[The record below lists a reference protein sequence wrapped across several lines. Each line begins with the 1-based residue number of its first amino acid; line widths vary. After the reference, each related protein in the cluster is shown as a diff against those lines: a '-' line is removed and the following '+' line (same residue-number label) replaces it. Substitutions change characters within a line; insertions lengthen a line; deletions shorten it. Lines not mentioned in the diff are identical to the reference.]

1 MSREQRGPNEKLG
14 TVLALAGISNAGL
27 ARRVNDLG
35 AQRGLTLRY
44 DKTSVARWVS
54 KGMVPQ
60 GAAPH
65 LIAAAIGAKLGRP
78 VPLHEIG
85 LADADPAPEVG
96 LAFPRDVAEAVRSAT
111 ELYRLDLAGRRAGS
125 GGIWQSLAGSFSVS
139 AYATPASRWLISPA
153 DPSVER
159 DANAARTA
167 VLGPQGTTEGAR
179 TGAGA
184 HGAPGRAAGS
194 SDVETTTESSTTAPA
209 ASSTEPS
216 PTPDTADGAAHGT
229 PDAGGYSRVPA
240 GPAETPGSRR
250 QSGPPA
256 AAGAR
261 PAAGAQAADPPG
273 PGTPA
278 PGSPRT
284 ASIPTQP
291 GPQNTSASG
300 TAASASARAVRSDRA
315 AKAAPAPSAPPRR
328 GGGGASTGTGT
339 GTLAPPVTSDISPLR
354 VGHSDV
360 AKLREAAQDARRW
373 DSKYGGGDW
382 RSSMVPECLRVDA
395 APLLLG
401 SYSDEVGRALFG
413 AAAELTRL
421 AGWMAFD
428 TGQQE
433 AAQRYYIQALRLAR
447 AAADVPLGGYVL
459 ASMSLQAT
467 YRGFADEGVD
477 LAQAA
482 VERNRGLATART
494 MSFFRLVEARAHAK
508 ANDAPAAGAALKAA
522 EGWLE
527 RSRDGDADPSWLGFY
542 SYDRF
547 AADAAE
553 CHLDLKAPRQVRRF
567 TEQALSRPT
576 EEFVRS
582 HGLRLVVSAVA
593 ELESGNLDAACA
605 AGTRA
610 VEVAGRISSARTTEY
625 VRDLLH
631 RLEPYGHEPRVAELR
646 ERARP
651 LLVAPA

>member
-14 TVLALAGISNAGL
+14 AVLALAGISNAGL

-65 LIAAAIGAKLGRP
+65 LIAAAIGQKLGRP

-96 LAFPRDVAEAVRSAT
+96 LAFPRDVGQAVRSAT
-111 ELYRLDLAGRRAGS
+111 ELYRLDLAGRRAGT
-125 GGIWQSLAGSFSVS
+125 GGIWQSLAGSFAVS
-139 AYATPASRWLISPA
+139 AYATPASRWLITPA
-153 DPSVER
+153 DSSV
-159 DANAARTA
+159 ARETNH
-167 VLGPQGTTEGAR
+167 TEGS
-179 TGAGA
+179 
-184 HGAPGRAAGS
+184 GAPL
-194 SDVETTTESSTTAPA
+194 
-209 ASSTEPS
+209 
-216 PTPDTADGAAHGT
+216 
-229 PDAGGYSRVPA
+229 
-240 GPAETPGSRR
+240 
-250 QSGPPA
+250 
-256 AAGAR
+256 
-261 PAAGAQAADPPG
+261 
-273 PGTPA
+273 
-278 PGSPRT
+278 
-284 ASIPTQP
+284 
-291 GPQNTSASG
+291 
-300 TAASASARAVRSDRA
+300 
-315 AKAAPAPSAPPRR
+315 K
-328 GGGGASTGTGT
+328 
-339 GTLAPPVTSDISPLR
+339 

-360 AKLREAAQDARRW
+360 QKLREAADDARRW

-382 RSSMVPECLRVDA
+382 RSSMVPECLRVEA

-413 AAAELTRL
+413 ASAELTRL

-467 YRGFADEGVD
+467 YRGFGDEGVD

-482 VERNRGLATART
+482 LERNRGLATART
-494 MSFFRLVEARAHAK
+494 MSFFRLVEARAHAR
-508 ANDAPAAGAALKAA
+508 AGDAAAAGAALKAA

-527 RSRDGDADPSWLGFY
+527 RSREGDNDPSWLGFY

-553 CHLDLKAPRQVRRF
+553 CYRDLKAPRQVRRF
-567 TEQALSRPT
+567 TEQALSKPT

-593 ELESGNLDAACA
+593 ELESGNLDAACEQ
-605 AGTRA
+605 GVRA

-625 VRDLLH
+625 VKDLLH
-631 RLEPYGHEPRVAELR
+631 RLEPYGDEPRVVELR

-651 LLVAPA
+651 LLMAPA

>member
-65 LIAAAIGAKLGRP
+65 LIAAAIGQKLGRP

-96 LAFPRDVAEAVRSAT
+96 LAFPRDVGQAVRSAT

-125 GGIWQSLAGSFSVS
+125 GGIWQSLAGSFAVS
-139 AYATPASRWLISPA
+139 AYATPASRWLITPA
-153 DPSVER
+153 DSSVARE
-159 DANAARTA
+159 ANSA
-167 VLGPQGTTEGAR
+167 EGS
-179 TGAGA
+179 
-184 HGAPGRAAGS
+184 GAPL
-194 SDVETTTESSTTAPA
+194 
-209 ASSTEPS
+209 
-216 PTPDTADGAAHGT
+216 
-229 PDAGGYSRVPA
+229 
-240 GPAETPGSRR
+240 
-250 QSGPPA
+250 
-256 AAGAR
+256 
-261 PAAGAQAADPPG
+261 
-273 PGTPA
+273 
-278 PGSPRT
+278 
-284 ASIPTQP
+284 
-291 GPQNTSASG
+291 
-300 TAASASARAVRSDRA
+300 
-315 AKAAPAPSAPPRR
+315 K
-328 GGGGASTGTGT
+328 
-339 GTLAPPVTSDISPLR
+339 

-360 AKLREAAQDARRW
+360 QKLREAAEDARRW

-382 RSSMVPECLRVDA
+382 RSSMVPECLRVEA

-401 SYSDEVGRALFG
+401 AYSDEVGRALFG
-413 AAAELTRL
+413 ASAELTRL

-467 YRGFADEGVD
+467 YRGFGDEGVD

-482 VERNRGLATART
+482 LERNRGLATART
-494 MSFFRLVEARAHAK
+494 MSFFRLVEARAHAR
-508 ANDAPAAGAALKAA
+508 AGDAQAAGAALRAA

-527 RSRDGDADPSWLGFY
+527 RARDGDNDPSWLGFY

-553 CHLDLKAPRQVRRF
+553 CYRDLKAPRQVRRF
-567 TEQALSRPT
+567 TEQALSKPT

-593 ELESGNLDAACA
+593 ELESGNLDAACEQ
-605 AGTRA
+605 GVRA

-625 VRDLLH
+625 VKDLLH
-631 RLEPYGHEPRVAELR
+631 RLEPYGDEPRVVELR

-651 LLVAPA
+651 LLMAPA

>member
-1 MSREQRGPNEKLG
+1 MSRELREPNEKLG
-14 TVLALAGISNAGL
+14 AVLALAGISNAGL

-96 LAFPRDVAEAVRSAT
+96 LAFPRDVGAAVRSAT
-111 ELYRLDLAGRRAGS
+111 DLYRLDLAGRRGG
-125 GGIWQSLAGSFSVS
+125 GGIWQSLAGSFAVS

-153 DPSVER
+153 DSSV
-159 DANAARTA
+159 AREPGGA
-167 VLGPQGTTEGAR
+167 PGESQPRELPTEG
-179 TGAGA
+179 
-184 HGAPGRAAGS
+184 GRAAGPGAAPDGPTAPPS
-194 SDVETTTESSTTAPA
+194 SAPPTPSTSSAGSGLSVASAPLPPSTSSAPSDV
-209 ASSTEPS
+209 
-216 PTPDTADGAAHGT
+216 
-229 PDAGGYSRVPA
+229 VPRI
-240 GPAETPGSRR
+240 PETPRVAS
-250 QSGPPA
+250 
-256 AAGAR
+256 
-261 PAAGAQAADPPG
+261 
-273 PGTPA
+273 T
-278 PGSPRT
+278 PRT
-284 ASIPTQP
+284 AH
-291 GPQNTSASG
+291 
-300 TAASASARAVRSDRA
+300 
-315 AKAAPAPSAPPRR
+315 APREP
-328 GGGGASTGTGT
+328 GGATKGAAALSE
-339 GTLAPPVTSDISPLR
+339 AVPQR

-360 AKLREAAQDARRW
+360 TKLREAAEDARRW

-401 SYSDEVGRALFG
+401 SYTDEVGRALFG
-413 AAAELTRL
+413 ATAELTRL

-467 YRGFADEGVD
+467 YRDFPDEGVD

-482 VERNRGLATART
+482 VERNRGLATSRT

-508 ANDAPAAGAALKAA
+508 AGDPVAAGAALRAS

-527 RSRDGDADPSWLGFY
+527 RAREGDADPTWLGFY

-553 CHLDLKAPRQVRRF
+553 CYRDLKLPRQVRRF

-576 EEFVRS
+576 EEYVRS

-610 VEVAGRISSARTTEY
+610 VEVAGRISSARTNEY

-631 RLEPYGHEPRVAELR
+631 RLEPYGDEPRVVELR

>member
-1 MSREQRGPNEKLG
+1 MSRELRGPNEKLG

-54 KGMVPQ
+54 KGMIPQ

-65 LIAAAIGAKLGRP
+65 LIAAAIGQKLGRP

-96 LAFPRDVAEAVRSAT
+96 LAFPRDVGEAVKSAT
-111 ELYRLDLAGRRAGS
+111 ELYRLDLAGRRAGG
-125 GGIWQSLAGSFSVS
+125 GGIWQSLAGSFAVS
-139 AYATPASRWLISPA
+139 AYATPASRWLITPA

-159 DANAARTA
+159 RVT
-167 VLGPQGTTEGAR
+167 
-179 TGAGA
+179 
-184 HGAPGRAAGS
+184 RA
-194 SDVETTTESSTTAPA
+194 E
-209 ASSTEPS
+209 
-216 PTPDTADGAAHGT
+216 TADGAA
-229 PDAGGYSRVPA
+229 
-240 GPAETPGSRR
+240 
-250 QSGPPA
+250 
-256 AAGAR
+256 
-261 PAAGAQAADPPG
+261 
-273 PGTPA
+273 
-278 PGSPRT
+278 
-284 ASIPTQP
+284 
-291 GPQNTSASG
+291 
-300 TAASASARAVRSDRA
+300 
-315 AKAAPAPSAPPRR
+315 
-328 GGGGASTGTGT
+328 TGTGT
-339 GTLAPPVTSDISPLR
+339 GPGQGPGPGGSGPGGAGADTGAGAAAVGKAAGGPPGAAANGAGAPAGSTAATTGAVVTTPVATVDEPPPEGHAR

-360 AKLREAAQDARRW
+360 AKLREAAEDARRW

-413 AAAELTRL
+413 ATAELTRL

-482 VERNRGLATART
+482 LERNRGLATART

-508 ANDAPAAGAALKAA
+508 AGDAAAAGAALKAA

-553 CHLDLKAPRQVRRF
+553 CYRDLKAPRQVRRF

-631 RLEPYGHEPRVAELR
+631 RLEPYGDEPRVAELR

-651 LLVAPA
+651 LLMAPA

>member
-65 LIAAAIGAKLGRP
+65 LIAAAIGQKLGRP

-96 LAFPRDVAEAVRSAT
+96 LAFPRDVGEAVRSAT
-111 ELYRLDLAGRRAGS
+111 ELYRLDLAGRRAGG
-125 GGIWQSLAGSFSVS
+125 GGIWQSLAGSFAVS
-139 AYATPASRWLISPA
+139 AYATPASRWLITPA
-153 DPSVER
+153 DASVER
-159 DANAARTA
+159 LLEPA
-167 VLGPQGTTEGAR
+167 EGAVPEGPE
-179 TGAGA
+179 TGPHA
-184 HGAPGRAAGS
+184 
-194 SDVETTTESSTTAPA
+194 
-209 ASSTEPS
+209 
-216 PTPDTADGAAHGT
+216 
-229 PDAGGYSRVPA
+229 
-240 GPAETPGSRR
+240 
-250 QSGPPA
+250 
-256 AAGAR
+256 
-261 PAAGAQAADPPG
+261 
-273 PGTPA
+273 
-278 PGSPRT
+278 
-284 ASIPTQP
+284 
-291 GPQNTSASG
+291 
-300 TAASASARAVRSDRA
+300 
-315 AKAAPAPSAPPRR
+315 
-328 GGGGASTGTGT
+328 
-339 GTLAPPVTSDISPLR
+339 R

-360 AKLREAAQDARRW
+360 AKLREAAEDARRW

-413 AAAELTRL
+413 ATAELTRL

-482 VERNRGLATART
+482 LERNRGLATART

-508 ANDAPAAGAALKAA
+508 ADDGPAAAAALKAA

-547 AADAAE
+547 CADAAE
-553 CHLDLKAPRQVRRF
+553 CYRDLKAPRQVRRF

-631 RLEPYGHEPRVAELR
+631 RLEPYGDEPRVIELR

-651 LLVAPA
+651 LLMAPA

>member
-14 TVLALAGISNAGL
+14 AVLALAGISNAGL

-65 LIAAAIGAKLGRP
+65 LIAAAIGQKLGRP

-96 LAFPRDVAEAVRSAT
+96 LAFPRDVGEAVRAAT
-111 ELYRLDLAGRRAGS
+111 DLYRLDLAGRRAG

-139 AYATPASRWLISPA
+139 AYATPTSRWLITPA

-159 DANAARTA
+159 
-167 VLGPQGTTEGAR
+167 E
-179 TGAGA
+179 AGR
-184 HGAPGRAAGS
+184 PGGR
-194 SDVETTTESSTTAPA
+194 
-209 ASSTEPS
+209 
-216 PTPDTADGAAHGT
+216 
-229 PDAGGYSRVPA
+229 
-240 GPAETPGSRR
+240 
-250 QSGPPA
+250 SGPVE
-256 AAGAR
+256 
-261 PAAGAQAADPPG
+261 PG
-273 PGTPA
+273 EHA
-278 PGSPRT
+278 
-284 ASIPTQP
+284 
-291 GPQNTSASG
+291 
-300 TAASASARAVRSDRA
+300 
-315 AKAAPAPSAPPRR
+315 
-328 GGGGASTGTGT
+328 
-339 GTLAPPVTSDISPLR
+339 R

-360 AKLREAAQDARRW
+360 AKLREAAEDARKW

-413 AAAELTRL
+413 ATAELTRL

-482 VERNRGLATART
+482 LERNRGLATART

-508 ANDAPAAGAALKAA
+508 AGDGPAAAGALKSA

-527 RSRDGDADPSWLGFY
+527 RSREGDADPTWLGFY

-547 AADAAE
+547 CADAAE
-553 CHLDLKAPRQVRRF
+553 CYRDLRMPGEVRRF

-582 HGLRLVVSAVA
+582 HGLRLIVSAVA

-631 RLEPYGHEPRVAELR
+631 RLEPYGHEPRVRELR

-651 LLVAPA
+651 LLVTPA

>member
-1 MSREQRGPNEKLG
+1 MSRELREPNEKLG
-14 TVLALAGISNAGL
+14 AVLALAGISNAGL

-96 LAFPRDVAEAVRSAT
+96 LAFPRDVGAAVRSAT
-111 ELYRLDLAGRRAGS
+111 DLYRLDLAGRRGG

-153 DPSVER
+153 DSSV
-159 DANAARTA
+159 AR
-167 VLGPQGTTEGAR
+167 E
-179 TGAGA
+179 
-184 HGAPGRAAGS
+184 
-194 SDVETTTESSTTAPA
+194 
-209 ASSTEPS
+209 
-216 PTPDTADGAAHGT
+216 
-229 PDAGGYSRVPA
+229 
-240 GPAETPGSRR
+240 
-250 QSGPPA
+250 PA
-256 AAGAR
+256 AAPVVPAAPVAREAVPGAAPPEGLPAPPGAR
-261 PAAGAQAADPPG
+261 VGGVPAQPPRET
-273 PGTPA
+273 PREAPPA
-278 PGSPRT
+278 PGPASP
-284 ASIPTQP
+284 AP
-291 GPQNTSASG
+291 
-300 TAASASARAVRSDRA
+300 
-315 AKAAPAPSAPPRR
+315 AAPAPAPADT
-328 GGGGASTGTGT
+328 GG
-339 GTLAPPVTSDISPLR
+339 PQR

-360 AKLREAAQDARRW
+360 TKLREAAEDARRW

-401 SYSDEVGRALFG
+401 SYTDEVGRALFG
-413 AAAELTRL
+413 ATAELTRL

-467 YRGFADEGVD
+467 YRDFPDEGVD

-508 ANDAPAAGAALKAA
+508 AGDSAAAGAALRAS

-527 RSRDGDADPSWLGFY
+527 RSRDGDADPTWLGFY

-553 CHLDLKAPRQVRRF
+553 CYRDLKLPRQVRRF

-576 EEFVRS
+576 EEYVRS

-631 RLEPYGHEPRVAELR
+631 RLEPYGDEPRVAELR

-651 LLVAPA
+651 LLVTPA

>member
-14 TVLALAGISNAGL
+14 AVLALAGISNAGL

-65 LIAAAIGAKLGRP
+65 LIAAAIGQKLGRP

-96 LAFPRDVAEAVRSAT
+96 LAFPRDVGQAVKSAT

-125 GGIWQSLAGSFSVS
+125 GGIWQSLAGSFAVS
-139 AYATPASRWLISPA
+139 AYATPASRWLITPADSSVAREASPA
-153 DPSVER
+153 EAS
-159 DANAARTA
+159 
-167 VLGPQGTTEGAR
+167 
-179 TGAGA
+179 
-184 HGAPGRAAGS
+184 GAP
-194 SDVETTTESSTTAPA
+194 
-209 ASSTEPS
+209 
-216 PTPDTADGAAHGT
+216 
-229 PDAGGYSRVPA
+229 
-240 GPAETPGSRR
+240 
-250 QSGPPA
+250 
-256 AAGAR
+256 
-261 PAAGAQAADPPG
+261 
-273 PGTPA
+273 
-278 PGSPRT
+278 
-284 ASIPTQP
+284 I
-291 GPQNTSASG
+291 
-300 TAASASARAVRSDRA
+300 
-315 AKAAPAPSAPPRR
+315 K
-328 GGGGASTGTGT
+328 
-339 GTLAPPVTSDISPLR
+339 

-360 AKLREAAQDARRW
+360 RKLREAAEDARRW

-382 RSSMVPECLRVDA
+382 RSSMVPECLRVEA
-395 APLLLG
+395 APLLLA

-413 AAAELTRL
+413 ASAELTRL

-467 YRGFADEGVD
+467 YRGFGDEGVD

-482 VERNRGLATART
+482 LERNRGLATART
-494 MSFFRLVEARAHAK
+494 MSFFRLVEARAHAR
-508 ANDAPAAGAALKAA
+508 AGDAQAAGAALKAA

-527 RSRDGDADPSWLGFY
+527 RSRDGDNDPSWLGFY
-542 SYDRF
+542 GYDRF

-553 CHLDLKAPRQVRRF
+553 CYRDLKAPRQVRRF
-567 TEQALSRPT
+567 TEQALSKPT

-593 ELESGNLDAACA
+593 ELESGNLDAACEQ
-605 AGTRA
+605 GVRA

-625 VRDLLH
+625 VKDLLH
-631 RLEPYGHEPRVAELR
+631 RLEPYRDEPRVVELR

-651 LLVAPA
+651 LLMTPA

>member
-14 TVLALAGISNAGL
+14 AVLALAGISNAGL

-65 LIAAAIGAKLGRP
+65 LIAAAIGQKLGRP

-96 LAFPRDVAEAVRSAT
+96 LAFPRDVAQAVRSAT

-125 GGIWQSLAGSFSVS
+125 GGIWQSLAGSFAVS
-139 AYATPASRWLISPA
+139 AYATPASRWLITPA
-153 DPSVER
+153 DSSV
-159 DANAARTA
+159 AREDGSA
-167 VLGPQGTTEGAR
+167 DGV
-179 TGAGA
+179 
-184 HGAPGRAAGS
+184 GAP
-194 SDVETTTESSTTAPA
+194 V
-209 ASSTEPS
+209 
-216 PTPDTADGAAHGT
+216 
-229 PDAGGYSRVPA
+229 
-240 GPAETPGSRR
+240 
-250 QSGPPA
+250 
-256 AAGAR
+256 
-261 PAAGAQAADPPG
+261 
-273 PGTPA
+273 
-278 PGSPRT
+278 
-284 ASIPTQP
+284 
-291 GPQNTSASG
+291 
-300 TAASASARAVRSDRA
+300 
-315 AKAAPAPSAPPRR
+315 
-328 GGGGASTGTGT
+328 
-339 GTLAPPVTSDISPLR
+339 R

-360 AKLREAAQDARRW
+360 RKLREAAEDARRW

-382 RSSMVPECLRVDA
+382 RSSMVPECLRVEA

-401 SYSDEVGRALFG
+401 GYSDEVGRALFG
-413 AAAELTRL
+413 ASAELTRL

-467 YRGFADEGVD
+467 YRGFGDEGVD

-482 VERNRGLATART
+482 LERNRGLATART
-494 MSFFRLVEARAHAK
+494 MSFFRLVEARAHAR
-508 ANDAPAAGAALKAA
+508 AGDAQAAGAALKAA
-522 EGWLE
+522 ESWLE
-527 RSRDGDADPSWLGFY
+527 RSREGDNDPSWLGFY
-542 SYDRF
+542 GYDRF

-553 CHLDLKAPRQVRRF
+553 CYRDLKLPRQVRRF
-567 TEQALSRPT
+567 TEQALSKPT

-593 ELESGNLDAACA
+593 ELESGNLDAACEQ
-605 AGTRA
+605 GVRA

-631 RLEPYGHEPRVAELR
+631 RLEAYGDEPRVVELR

-651 LLVAPA
+651 LLRAPA

>member
-111 ELYRLDLAGRRAGS
+111 ELYRLDLAGRRAGG

-153 DPSVER
+153 DPSVAR
-159 DANAARTA
+159 DSAAA
-167 VLGPQGTTEGAR
+167 EAAILGTQGAR
-179 TGAGA
+179 GARPVAGA
-184 HGAPGRAAGS
+184 QRVPGTAGTAAGQSAEAESGAPGIAG
-194 SDVETTTESSTTAPA
+194 TA
-209 ASSTEPS
+209 
-216 PTPDTADGAAHGT
+216 GT
-229 PDAGGYSRVPA
+229 PG
-240 GPAETPGSRR
+240 
-250 QSGPPA
+250 
-256 AAGAR
+256 AAGAL
-261 PAAGAQAADPPG
+261 ATQATPVAL
-273 PGTPA
+273 GTQ
-278 PGSPRT
+278 RT
-284 ASIPTQP
+284 PSIPAQP
-291 GPQNTSASG
+291 GPET
-300 TAASASARAVRSDRA
+300 
-315 AKAAPAPSAPPRR
+315 
-328 GGGGASTGTGT
+328 ASTPTPTPAGANTI
-339 GTLAPPVTSDISPLR
+339 TSDISPLR

-360 AKLREAAQDARRW
+360 SKLREAAQDARRW

-508 ANDAPAAGAALKAA
+508 ASDAPAAGAALKAA

>member
-1 MSREQRGPNEKLG
+1 MSREQRGPNDKLG
-14 TVLALAGISNAGL
+14 AVLALAGISNAGL

-65 LIAAAIGAKLGRP
+65 LIAAAIGQKLGRP

-96 LAFPRDVAEAVRSAT
+96 LAFPRDVGQAVRSAT

-125 GGIWQSLAGSFSVS
+125 GGIWQSLAGSFAVS
-139 AYATPASRWLISPA
+139 AYATPASRWLITPA
-153 DPSVER
+153 DSSVAR
-159 DANAARTA
+159 DAH
-167 VLGPQGTTEGAR
+167 PSEGS
-179 TGAGA
+179 
-184 HGAPGRAAGS
+184 GAPL
-194 SDVETTTESSTTAPA
+194 
-209 ASSTEPS
+209 
-216 PTPDTADGAAHGT
+216 
-229 PDAGGYSRVPA
+229 
-240 GPAETPGSRR
+240 
-250 QSGPPA
+250 
-256 AAGAR
+256 
-261 PAAGAQAADPPG
+261 
-273 PGTPA
+273 
-278 PGSPRT
+278 
-284 ASIPTQP
+284 
-291 GPQNTSASG
+291 
-300 TAASASARAVRSDRA
+300 
-315 AKAAPAPSAPPRR
+315 K
-328 GGGGASTGTGT
+328 
-339 GTLAPPVTSDISPLR
+339 

-360 AKLREAAQDARRW
+360 QKLREAAEDARRW

-382 RSSMVPECLRVDA
+382 RSSMVPECLRVEA

-413 AAAELTRL
+413 ASAELTRL

-467 YRGFADEGVD
+467 YRGFGDEGVD

-482 VERNRGLATART
+482 LERNRGLATART
-494 MSFFRLVEARAHAK
+494 MSFFRLVEARAHAR
-508 ANDAPAAGAALKAA
+508 AGDAQAAGAALKAA

-527 RSRDGDADPSWLGFY
+527 RSREGDNDPSWLGFY

-553 CHLDLKAPRQVRRF
+553 CYRDLKAPRQVRRF

-593 ELESGNLDAACA
+593 ELESGNLDAACEQ
-605 AGTRA
+605 GVRA

-625 VRDLLH
+625 VKDLLH
-631 RLEPYGHEPRVAELR
+631 RLEPYGDEPRVVELR

-651 LLVAPA
+651 LLMMAPA

>member
-14 TVLALAGISNAGL
+14 AVLALAGISNAGL

-65 LIAAAIGAKLGRP
+65 LIAAAIGQKLGRP

-96 LAFPRDVAEAVRSAT
+96 LAFPRDVGQAVKSAT

-125 GGIWQSLAGSFSVS
+125 GGIWQSLAGSFAVS
-139 AYATPASRWLISPA
+139 AYATPASRWLITPA
-153 DPSVER
+153 DSSVAREASPS
-159 DANAARTA
+159 D
-167 VLGPQGTTEGAR
+167 
-179 TGAGA
+179 GAGA
-184 HGAPGRAAGS
+184 
-194 SDVETTTESSTTAPA
+194 
-209 ASSTEPS
+209 
-216 PTPDTADGAAHGT
+216 
-229 PDAGGYSRVPA
+229 
-240 GPAETPGSRR
+240 
-250 QSGPPA
+250 
-256 AAGAR
+256 
-261 PAAGAQAADPPG
+261 
-273 PGTPA
+273 
-278 PGSPRT
+278 
-284 ASIPTQP
+284 
-291 GPQNTSASG
+291 
-300 TAASASARAVRSDRA
+300 
-315 AKAAPAPSAPPRR
+315 
-328 GGGGASTGTGT
+328 
-339 GTLAPPVTSDISPLR
+339 PLK

-360 AKLREAAQDARRW
+360 RKLREAAEDARRW

-382 RSSMVPECLRVDA
+382 RSSMVPECLRVEA

-401 SYSDEVGRALFG
+401 SYSDDVGRSLFG

-467 YRGFADEGVD
+467 YRGFGDEGVD

-482 VERNRGLATART
+482 LERNRGLATART
-494 MSFFRLVEARAHAK
+494 LSFFRLVEARAHAR
-508 ANDAPAAGAALKAA
+508 AGDAQAAGAALKSA
-522 EGWLE
+522 ESWLE
-527 RSRDGDADPSWLGFY
+527 RSRPGDSDPSWLGFY

-553 CHLDLKAPRQVRRF
+553 CYRDLKAPRQVRRF

-593 ELESGNLDAACA
+593 ELESGNLDAACEQ
-605 AGTRA
+605 GVRA

-625 VRDLLH
+625 VKDLLH
-631 RLEPYGHEPRVAELR
+631 RLEPYGDEPRVVELR

-651 LLVAPA
+651 LLMTTA

>member
-14 TVLALAGISNAGL
+14 AVLALAGISNAGL

-65 LIAAAIGAKLGRP
+65 LIAAAIGQKLGRP

-96 LAFPRDVAEAVRSAT
+96 LAFPRDVGQAVRSAT

-125 GGIWQSLAGSFSVS
+125 GGIWQSLAGSFAVS
-139 AYATPASRWLISPA
+139 AYATPASRWLITPA
-153 DPSVER
+153 DSSVAR
-159 DANAARTA
+159 D
-167 VLGPQGTTEGAR
+167 V
-179 TGAGA
+179 
-184 HGAPGRAAGS
+184 
-194 SDVETTTESSTTAPA
+194 
-209 ASSTEPS
+209 
-216 PTPDTADGAAHGT
+216 
-229 PDAGGYSRVPA
+229 
-240 GPAETPGSRR
+240 
-250 QSGPPA
+250 
-256 AAGAR
+256 
-261 PAAGAQAADPPG
+261 G
-273 PGTPA
+273 PGE
-278 PGSPRT
+278 GS
-284 ASIPTQP
+284 
-291 GPQNTSASG
+291 G
-300 TAASASARAVRSDRA
+300 V
-315 AKAAPAPSAPPRR
+315 
-328 GGGGASTGTGT
+328 
-339 GTLAPPVTSDISPLR
+339 PLK

-360 AKLREAAQDARRW
+360 QKLREAAEDARRW

-382 RSSMVPECLRVDA
+382 RSSMVPECLRVEA

-413 AAAELTRL
+413 ASAELTRL

-467 YRGFADEGVD
+467 YRGFGDEGVD

-482 VERNRGLATART
+482 LERNRGLATART
-494 MSFFRLVEARAHAK
+494 MSFFRLVEARAHAR
-508 ANDAPAAGAALKAA
+508 ASDAQAAGGALKAA
-522 EGWLE
+522 ESWLE
-527 RSRDGDADPSWLGFY
+527 RARPGDNDPSWLGFY

-553 CHLDLKAPRQVRRF
+553 CYVDLKAPRQVRRF
-567 TEQALSRPT
+567 TEQALSKPT

-593 ELESGNLDAACA
+593 ELESGNLDAACEQ
-605 AGTRA
+605 GVRA

-625 VRDLLH
+625 VKDLLH
-631 RLEPYGHEPRVAELR
+631 RLEPYGDEPRVVELR

-651 LLVAPA
+651 LLMAAPA

>member
-1 MSREQRGPNEKLG
+1 MSRELREPNEKLG
-14 TVLALAGISNAGL
+14 AVLALAGISNAGL

-96 LAFPRDVAEAVRSAT
+96 LAFPRDVGAAVRSAT
-111 ELYRLDLAGRRAGS
+111 DLYRLDLAGRRGG
-125 GGIWQSLAGSFSVS
+125 GGIWQSLAGSFSVA

-153 DPSVER
+153 DSSVAREPAGSAGPARAAHHQSAAATSSAQDAPAQDAPAR
-159 DANAARTA
+159 DAPARDASAHDLPSAQSPQSPQSPTPGTPET
-167 VLGPQGTTEGAR
+167 GPRPSPEGRTTGPA
-179 TGAGA
+179 TG
-184 HGAPGRAAGS
+184 PM
-194 SDVETTTESSTTAPA
+194 TAPA
-209 ASSTEPS
+209 GRTAGPPSTV
-216 PTPDTADGAAHGT
+216 
-229 PDAGGYSRVPA
+229 VPA
-240 GPAETPGSRR
+240 QNGPETLRDHV
-250 QSGPPA
+250 Q
-256 AAGAR
+256 
-261 PAAGAQAADPPG
+261 
-273 PGTPA
+273 
-278 PGSPRT
+278 
-284 ASIPTQP
+284 
-291 GPQNTSASG
+291 
-300 TAASASARAVRSDRA
+300 
-315 AKAAPAPSAPPRR
+315 
-328 GGGGASTGTGT
+328 
-339 GTLAPPVTSDISPLR
+339 R

-360 AKLREAAQDARRW
+360 TKLREAAEDARRW

-401 SYSDEVGRALFG
+401 SYTDEVGRALFG
-413 AAAELTRL
+413 ATAELTRL

-467 YRGFADEGVD
+467 YRDFPDEGVD

-508 ANDAPAAGAALKAA
+508 AGDSAAAGAALRAA

-527 RSRDGDADPSWLGFY
+527 RSREGDPDPTWLGFY

-553 CHLDLKAPRQVRRF
+553 CYRDLKLPRQVRRF

-576 EEFVRS
+576 EEYVRS

-631 RLEPYGHEPRVAELR
+631 RLEPYGDEPRVAELR

>member
-65 LIAAAIGAKLGRP
+65 LIAAAIGQKLGRP

-96 LAFPRDVAEAVRSAT
+96 LAFPRDVGEAVKSAT
-111 ELYRLDLAGRRAGS
+111 DLYRLDLAGRRAGAG
-125 GGIWQSLAGSFSVS
+125 GGIWQSLAGSFAVS
-139 AYATPASRWLISPA
+139 AYATPVSRWLITPA
-153 DPSVER
+153 DASVER
-159 DANAARTA
+159 
-167 VLGPQGTTEGAR
+167 
-179 TGAGA
+179 
-184 HGAPGRAAGS
+184 
-194 SDVETTTESSTTAPA
+194 
-209 ASSTEPS
+209 
-216 PTPDTADGAAHGT
+216 
-229 PDAGGYSRVPA
+229 
-240 GPAETPGSRR
+240 
-250 QSGPPA
+250 
-256 AAGAR
+256 R
-261 PAAGAQAADPPG
+261 PAAD
-273 PGTPA
+273 
-278 PGSPRT
+278 
-284 ASIPTQP
+284 
-291 GPQNTSASG
+291 
-300 TAASASARAVRSDRA
+300 D
-315 AKAAPAPSAPPRR
+315 
-328 GGGGASTGTGT
+328 GGAATAHGGEEPGAAEEGGVVDEGGS
-339 GTLAPPVTSDISPLR
+339 VR

-360 AKLREAAQDARRW
+360 AKLREAAEDARRW

-413 AAAELTRL
+413 ATAELTRL

-482 VERNRGLATART
+482 LERNRGLATART
-494 MSFFRLVEARAHAK
+494 LSFFRLVEARAHAK
-508 ANDAPAAGAALKAA
+508 AGDSAAAGGSLRAA

-527 RSRDGDADPSWLGFY
+527 RSREGDPDPSWLGFY

-553 CHLDLKAPRQVRRF
+553 CYRDLRLPRQVRRF

-605 AGTRA
+605 AGVRA
-610 VEVAGRISSARTTEY
+610 VEVANRISSARTTEY

-631 RLEPYGHEPRVAELR
+631 RLEPYGDEPRVAELR

-651 LLVAPA
+651 LLMTTA

>member
-44 DKTSVARWVS
+44 DKTSVARWVA

-96 LAFPRDVAEAVRSAT
+96 LAFPRDVNEAVRSAT
-111 ELYRLDLAGRRAGS
+111 DLYRLDLAGRRGG
-125 GGIWQSLAGSFSVS
+125 GGIWQSLAGSFAVS
-139 AYATPASRWLISPA
+139 AYATPASRWLITPA
-153 DPSVER
+153 DPSVAR
-159 DANAARTA
+159 DPTAAQATI
-167 VLGPQGTTEGAR
+167 LGTEGAP
-179 TGAGA
+179 GAQG
-184 HGAPGRAAGS
+184 GVPVQPG
-194 SDVETTTESSTTAPA
+194 
-209 ASSTEPS
+209 
-216 PTPDTADGAAHGT
+216 PDTAADG
-229 PDAGGYSRVPA
+229 P
-240 GPAETPGSRR
+240 
-250 QSGPPA
+250 
-256 AAGAR
+256 
-261 PAAGAQAADPPG
+261 
-273 PGTPA
+273 
-278 PGSPRT
+278 
-284 ASIPTQP
+284 
-291 GPQNTSASG
+291 
-300 TAASASARAVRSDRA
+300 
-315 AKAAPAPSAPPRR
+315 
-328 GGGGASTGTGT
+328 
-339 GTLAPPVTSDISPLR
+339 LLR

-360 AKLREAAQDARRW
+360 TKLREAAQDARRW

-413 AAAELTRL
+413 ASAELTRL

-508 ANDAPAAGAALKAA
+508 AGDAPAAGAALRAA
-522 EGWLE
+522 ESWLE
-527 RSRDGDADPSWLGFY
+527 RSRAGDSDPTWLGFY

-553 CHLDLKAPRQVRRF
+553 CYRDLKAPRQVRRF
-567 TEQALSRPT
+567 TEQALSKPT
-576 EEFVRS
+576 DEFVRS

-631 RLEPYGHEPRVAELR
+631 RLEPYGDEPRVAELR

>member
-1 MSREQRGPNEKLG
+1 MSRELRGPNEKLG
-14 TVLALAGISNAGL
+14 AVLALAGISNAGL

-65 LIAAAIGAKLGRP
+65 LIAAAIGQKLGRP

-96 LAFPRDVAEAVRSAT
+96 LAFPRDVGQAVRSAT
-111 ELYRLDLAGRRAGS
+111 ELYRLDLAGRRAG
-125 GGIWQSLAGSFSVS
+125 GGIWQSLAGSFAVS
-139 AYATPASRWLISPA
+139 AYATPASRWLITPA
-153 DPSVER
+153 DSSVAR
-159 DANAARTA
+159 D
-167 VLGPQGTTEGAR
+167 V
-179 TGAGA
+179 
-184 HGAPGRAAGS
+184 
-194 SDVETTTESSTTAPA
+194 
-209 ASSTEPS
+209 
-216 PTPDTADGAAHGT
+216 
-229 PDAGGYSRVPA
+229 
-240 GPAETPGSRR
+240 GPAEGS
-250 QSGPPA
+250 
-256 AAGAR
+256 GA
-261 PAAGAQAADPPG
+261 
-273 PGTPA
+273 
-278 PGSPRT
+278 
-284 ASIPTQP
+284 
-291 GPQNTSASG
+291 
-300 TAASASARAVRSDRA
+300 
-315 AKAAPAPSAPPRR
+315 
-328 GGGGASTGTGT
+328 
-339 GTLAPPVTSDISPLR
+339 PLK

-360 AKLREAAQDARRW
+360 QKLREAAEDARRW

-382 RSSMVPECLRVDA
+382 RSSMVPECLRVEA

-413 AAAELTRL
+413 ASAELTRL

-467 YRGFADEGVD
+467 YRGFGDEGVD

-482 VERNRGLATART
+482 LERNRGLATART
-494 MSFFRLVEARAHAK
+494 MSFFRLVEARAHAR
-508 ANDAPAAGAALKAA
+508 ANDAVAAGAALKAA
-522 EGWLE
+522 ESWLE
-527 RSRDGDADPSWLGFY
+527 RARPGDSDPSWLGFY

-553 CHLDLKAPRQVRRF
+553 CYRDLKAPRQVRRF
-567 TEQALSRPT
+567 TEQALSQPT

-593 ELESGNLDAACA
+593 ELESGNLDAACEQ
-605 AGTRA
+605 GVRA

-625 VRDLLH
+625 VKDLLH
-631 RLEPYGHEPRVAELR
+631 RLEPYGDEPRVAELR

-651 LLVAPA
+651 LLVTPA

>member
-1 MSREQRGPNEKLG
+1 MSRELREPNEKLG
-14 TVLALAGISNAGL
+14 AVLALAGISNAGL

-96 LAFPRDVAEAVRSAT
+96 LAFPRDIGAAVRSAT
-111 ELYRLDLAGRRAGS
+111 DLYRLDLAGRRGG
-125 GGIWQSLAGSFSVS
+125 GGIWQSLAGSFAVS
-139 AYATPASRWLISPA
+139 AYATPASRWLICPA
-153 DPSVER
+153 DSSVAREPGPVR
-159 DANAARTA
+159 EKAPLPAA
-167 VLGPQGTTEGAR
+167 
-179 TGAGA
+179 
-184 HGAPGRAAGS
+184 
-194 SDVETTTESSTTAPA
+194 APA
-209 ASSTEPS
+209 APAAGEASGATGG
-216 PTPDTADGAAHGT
+216 AGGVGGAARAVAPRQASAVPGRSAQT
-229 PDAGGYSRVPA
+229 PAQAVVPA
-240 GPAETPGSRR
+240 GPGPETGR
-250 QSGPPA
+250 QPPA
-256 AAGAR
+256 AS
-261 PAAGAQAADPPG
+261 
-273 PGTPA
+273 PA
-278 PGSPRT
+278 PAT
-284 ASIPTQP
+284 APVP
-291 GPQNTSASG
+291 
-300 TAASASARAVRSDRA
+300 
-315 AKAAPAPSAPPRR
+315 PAPSAVLPD
-328 GGGGASTGTGT
+328 AS
-339 GTLAPPVTSDISPLR
+339 PQR

-360 AKLREAAQDARRW
+360 TKLREAAEDARRW

-413 AAAELTRL
+413 ATAELTRL

-467 YRGFADEGVD
+467 YRDFPDEGVD

-508 ANDAPAAGAALKAA
+508 AGDSAAAGAALRAA

-527 RSRDGDADPSWLGFY
+527 RSRDGDPDPTWLGFY

-553 CHLDLKAPRQVRRF
+553 CYRDLKLPRQVRRF

-576 EEFVRS
+576 EEYVRS

-610 VEVAGRISSARTTEY
+610 VEVAGRISSARTNEY

-631 RLEPYGHEPRVAELR
+631 RLEPYGDEPRVAELR

-651 LLVAPA
+651 LLVTPA

>member
-44 DKTSVARWVS
+44 DKTSVARWVA

-96 LAFPRDVAEAVRSAT
+96 LAFPRDVGEAVRSAT
-111 ELYRLDLAGRRAGS
+111 DLYRLDLAGRRGG
-125 GGIWQSLAGSFSVS
+125 GGIWQSLAGSFAVS
-139 AYATPASRWLISPA
+139 AYATPASRWLITPA
-153 DPSVER
+153 DPSVAR
-159 DANAARTA
+159 APAAA
-167 VLGPQGTTEGAR
+167 QASILGPE
-179 TGAGA
+179 
-184 HGAPGRAAGS
+184 GAPGAQIPVQPG
-194 SDVETTTESSTTAPA
+194 
-209 ASSTEPS
+209 
-216 PTPDTADGAAHGT
+216 PDTA
-229 PDAGGYSRVPA
+229 
-240 GPAETPGSRR
+240 
-250 QSGPPA
+250 
-256 AAGAR
+256 
-261 PAAGAQAADPPG
+261 
-273 PGTPA
+273 
-278 PGSPRT
+278 
-284 ASIPTQP
+284 
-291 GPQNTSASG
+291 
-300 TAASASARAVRSDRA
+300 
-315 AKAAPAPSAPPRR
+315 
-328 GGGGASTGTGT
+328 GGAD
-339 GTLAPPVTSDISPLR
+339 GTLLR

-360 AKLREAAQDARRW
+360 TKLREAAQDARRW

-413 AAAELTRL
+413 ASAELTRL

-508 ANDAPAAGAALKAA
+508 AGDAPAAGAALRAA
-522 EGWLE
+522 ESWLE
-527 RSRDGDADPSWLGFY
+527 RSRTGDSDPAWLGFY

-553 CHLDLKAPRQVRRF
+553 CYRDLKAPRQVRRF
-567 TEQALSRPT
+567 TEQALSKPT
-576 EEFVRS
+576 DEFVRS

-631 RLEPYGHEPRVAELR
+631 RLEPYGDEPRVAELR

-651 LLVAPA
+651 LLVSPA

>member
-14 TVLALAGISNAGL
+14 AVLALAGISNAGL

-65 LIAAAIGAKLGRP
+65 LIAAAIGQKLGRP

-96 LAFPRDVAEAVRSAT
+96 LAFPRDVGQAVKSAT

-125 GGIWQSLAGSFSVS
+125 GGIWQSLAGSFAVS
-139 AYATPASRWLISPA
+139 AYATPASRWLITPA
-153 DPSVER
+153 DSSVAREVSPSE
-159 DANAARTA
+159 
-167 VLGPQGTTEGAR
+167 
-179 TGAGA
+179 GAGA
-184 HGAPGRAAGS
+184 
-194 SDVETTTESSTTAPA
+194 
-209 ASSTEPS
+209 
-216 PTPDTADGAAHGT
+216 
-229 PDAGGYSRVPA
+229 
-240 GPAETPGSRR
+240 
-250 QSGPPA
+250 
-256 AAGAR
+256 
-261 PAAGAQAADPPG
+261 
-273 PGTPA
+273 
-278 PGSPRT
+278 
-284 ASIPTQP
+284 
-291 GPQNTSASG
+291 
-300 TAASASARAVRSDRA
+300 
-315 AKAAPAPSAPPRR
+315 
-328 GGGGASTGTGT
+328 
-339 GTLAPPVTSDISPLR
+339 PLK

-360 AKLREAAQDARRW
+360 QKLREAAEDARRW

-382 RSSMVPECLRVDA
+382 RSSMVPECLRVEA

-413 AAAELTRL
+413 ASAELTRL

-467 YRGFADEGVD
+467 YRGFGDEGVD

-482 VERNRGLATART
+482 LERNRGLATART
-494 MSFFRLVEARAHAK
+494 LSFFRLVEARAHAR
-508 ANDAPAAGAALKAA
+508 AGDAQAAGAALKAA

-527 RSRDGDADPSWLGFY
+527 RSREGDNDPSWLGFY

-553 CHLDLKAPRQVRRF
+553 CYRDLKAPRQVRRF
-567 TEQALSRPT
+567 TEQALSKPT

-593 ELESGNLDAACA
+593 ELESGNLDAACEQ
-605 AGTRA
+605 GVRA

-625 VRDLLH
+625 VKDLLH
-631 RLEPYGHEPRVAELR
+631 RLEPYGDEPRVVELR

-651 LLVAPA
+651 LLMAPA

>member
-96 LAFPRDVAEAVRSAT
+96 LAFPRDVGEAVRSAT
-111 ELYRLDLAGRRAGS
+111 ELYRLDLAGRRAGG

-153 DPSVER
+153 DASVAR
-159 DANAARTA
+159 DSSAAEA
-167 VLGPQGTTEGAR
+167 EILGTQSVPT
-179 TGAGA
+179 A
-184 HGAPGRAAGS
+184 HGAQSAPGAQRGASAGAAPGG
-194 SDVETTTESSTTAPA
+194 
-209 ASSTEPS
+209 PS
-216 PTPDTADGAAHGT
+216 PK
-229 PDAGGYSRVPA
+229 V
-240 GPAETPGSRR
+240 
-250 QSGPPA
+250 
-256 AAGAR
+256 
-261 PAAGAQAADPPG
+261 
-273 PGTPA
+273 A
-278 PGSPRT
+278 PGAPG
-284 ASIPTQP
+284 APGLPVQP
-291 GPQNTSASG
+291 GPDSVN
-300 TAASASARAVRSDRA
+300 
-315 AKAAPAPSAPPRR
+315 
-328 GGGGASTGTGT
+328 
-339 GTLAPPVTSDISPLR
+339 DISPLR

-360 AKLREAAQDARRW
+360 TKLREAAQDARRW

-508 ANDAPAAGAALKAA
+508 ASDAPAAGAALKAA
-522 EGWLE
+522 ESWLE

-553 CHLDLKAPRQVRRF
+553 CYRDLKAPRQVRRF

-631 RLEPYGHEPRVAELR
+631 RLEPYGDEPRVAELR

>member
-1 MSREQRGPNEKLG
+1 P
-14 TVLALAGISNAGL
+14 
-27 ARRVNDLG
+27 
-35 AQRGLTLRY
+35 
-44 DKTSVARWVS
+44 
-54 KGMVPQ
+54 
-60 GAAPH
+60 GAA
-65 LIAAAIGAKLGRP
+65 
-78 VPLHEIG
+78 E
-85 LADADPAPEVG
+85 
-96 LAFPRDVAEAVRSAT
+96 AE
-111 ELYRLDLAGRRAGS
+111 
-125 GGIWQSLAGSFSVS
+125 
-139 AYATPASRWLISPA
+139 SPA
-153 DPSVER
+153 
-159 DANAARTA
+159 
-167 VLGPQGTTEGAR
+167 EG
-179 TGAGA
+179 
-184 HGAPGRAAGS
+184 
-194 SDVETTTESSTTAPA
+194 
-209 ASSTEPS
+209 
-216 PTPDTADGAAHGT
+216 ADGAA
-229 PDAGGYSRVPA
+229 
-240 GPAETPGSRR
+240 
-250 QSGPPA
+250 
-256 AAGAR
+256 
-261 PAAGAQAADPPG
+261 
-273 PGTPA
+273 
-278 PGSPRT
+278 
-284 ASIPTQP
+284 
-291 GPQNTSASG
+291 
-300 TAASASARAVRSDRA
+300 
-315 AKAAPAPSAPPRR
+315 
-328 GGGGASTGTGT
+328 
-339 GTLAPPVTSDISPLR
+339 PLR

-360 AKLREAAQDARRW
+360 AKLREAAADARRW

-401 SYSDEVGRALFG
+401 AYSDEVGRGLFG
-413 AAAELTRL
+413 ATAELTRL

-508 ANDAPAAGAALKAA
+508 AGDATSAGAALKAA

-527 RSRDGDADPSWLGFY
+527 RSRAGDADPTWLAFY

-553 CHLDLKAPRQVRRF
+553 CYRDLKLPRQVRRF
-567 TEQALSRPT
+567 TEQALSSPT

-582 HGLRLVVSAVA
+582 HGLRLVVGAVA

-631 RLEPYGHEPRVAELR
+631 RLEPYGDEPRVMELR

>member
-65 LIAAAIGAKLGRP
+65 LIAAAIGQKLGRP

-96 LAFPRDVAEAVRSAT
+96 LAFPRDVGEAVRSAT
-111 ELYRLDLAGRRAGS
+111 DLYRLDLAGRRAG
-125 GGIWQSLAGSFSVS
+125 GGIWQSLAGSFAVS
-139 AYATPASRWLISPA
+139 AYATPASRWLITPA

-159 DANAARTA
+159 EAPRPPGGGVTGAAR
-167 VLGPQGTTEGAR
+167 GT
-179 TGAGA
+179 AGA
-184 HGAPGRAAGS
+184 AA
-194 SDVETTTESSTTAPA
+194 
-209 ASSTEPS
+209 
-216 PTPDTADGAAHGT
+216 
-229 PDAGGYSRVPA
+229 
-240 GPAETPGSRR
+240 
-250 QSGPPA
+250 
-256 AAGAR
+256 
-261 PAAGAQAADPPG
+261 
-273 PGTPA
+273 
-278 PGSPRT
+278 T
-284 ASIPTQP
+284 AS
-291 GPQNTSASG
+291 
-300 TAASASARAVRSDRA
+300 AATEHV
-315 AKAAPAPSAPPRR
+315 
-328 GGGGASTGTGT
+328 
-339 GTLAPPVTSDISPLR
+339 R

-360 AKLREAAQDARRW
+360 AKLREAAEDARRW

-413 AAAELTRL
+413 ATAELTRL

-482 VERNRGLATART
+482 LERNRGLATART

-508 ANDAPAAGAALKAA
+508 AGDGVAAAAALKSA

-527 RSRDGDADPSWLGFY
+527 RSREGDGDPTWLGFY

-547 AADAAE
+547 CADAAE
-553 CHLDLKAPRQVRRF
+553 CYSDLKAPHEVRRF

-631 RLEPYGHEPRVAELR
+631 RLEAYGDEPRVMELR

-651 LLVAPA
+651 LLVTPA

>member
-96 LAFPRDVAEAVRSAT
+96 LAFPRDVGEAVRAAT

-125 GGIWQSLAGSFSVS
+125 GGIWQSLAGSFAVS
-139 AYATPASRWLISPA
+139 AYATPASRWLITPA
-153 DPSVER
+153 DSSVAR
-159 DANAARTA
+159 DAAVAEAA
-167 VLGPQGTTEGAR
+167 Q
-179 TGAGA
+179 GA
-184 HGAPGRAAGS
+184 HGGS
-194 SDVETTTESSTTAPA
+194 G
-209 ASSTEPS
+209 
-216 PTPDTADGAAHGT
+216 GAV
-229 PDAGGYSRVPA
+229 DA
-240 GPAETPGSRR
+240 
-250 QSGPPA
+250 SGP
-256 AAGAR
+256 GE
-261 PAAGAQAADPPG
+261 
-273 PGTPA
+273 
-278 PGSPRT
+278 
-284 ASIPTQP
+284 
-291 GPQNTSASG
+291 
-300 TAASASARAVRSDRA
+300 
-315 AKAAPAPSAPPRR
+315 
-328 GGGGASTGTGT
+328 
-339 GTLAPPVTSDISPLR
+339 VTPLR

-360 AKLREAAQDARRW
+360 AKLREAASDARRW

-401 SYSDEVGRALFG
+401 AYSDEVGRGLFG
-413 AAAELTRL
+413 ATAELTRL

-482 VERNRGLATART
+482 LERNRGLATART

-508 ANDAPAAGAALKAA
+508 AGDAVAAGAALKAA

-553 CHLDLKAPRQVRRF
+553 CYRDLKAPRQVRQF

-631 RLEPYGHEPRVAELR
+631 RLEPYGDEPRVAELR

>member
-1 MSREQRGPNEKLG
+1 MSRDQRGPNEKLG
-14 TVLALAGISNAGL
+14 AVLALAGISNAGL

-65 LIAAAIGAKLGRP
+65 LIAAAIGQKLGRP

-96 LAFPRDVAEAVRSAT
+96 LAFPRDIGAAVKSAT

-125 GGIWQSLAGSFSVS
+125 GGIWQSLAGSFAVS
-139 AYATPASRWLISPA
+139 AYATPASRWLITPA
-153 DPSVER
+153 DSSVER
-159 DANAARTA
+159 N
-167 VLGPQGTTEGAR
+167 
-179 TGAGA
+179 
-184 HGAPGRAAGS
+184 
-194 SDVETTTESSTTAPA
+194 
-209 ASSTEPS
+209 
-216 PTPDTADGAAHGT
+216 
-229 PDAGGYSRVPA
+229 A
-240 GPAETPGSRR
+240 GPS
-250 QSGPPA
+250 
-256 AAGAR
+256 
-261 PAAGAQAADPPG
+261 
-273 PGTPA
+273 
-278 PGSPRT
+278 
-284 ASIPTQP
+284 
-291 GPQNTSASG
+291 
-300 TAASASARAVRSDRA
+300 
-315 AKAAPAPSAPPRR
+315 
-328 GGGGASTGTGT
+328 GGGG
-339 GTLAPPVTSDISPLR
+339 PLK

-360 AKLREAAQDARRW
+360 RKLREAAEDARRW

-382 RSSMVPECLRVDA
+382 RSSMVPECLRVEA
-395 APLLLG
+395 APLLLA

-413 AAAELTRL
+413 ASAELTRL

-467 YRGFADEGVD
+467 YRGFGDEGVD

-482 VERNRGLATART
+482 LERNRGLATART
-494 MSFFRLVEARAHAK
+494 MSFFRLVEARAHAR
-508 ANDAPAAGAALKAA
+508 AGDAQAAGAALRAA

-527 RSRDGDADPSWLGFY
+527 RSREGDNDPSWLGFY

-553 CHLDLKAPRQVRRF
+553 CYRDLKAPRQVRRF
-567 TEQALSRPT
+567 SEHALSRPT

-593 ELESGNLDAACA
+593 ELESGNLDAACEQA
-605 AGTRA
+605 VRA
-610 VEVAGRISSARTTEY
+610 VEVAGRTSSARTTEY

-631 RLEPYGHEPRVAELR
+631 RLEPYGDEPRVVELR

-651 LLVAPA
+651 LLMAPA

>member
-14 TVLALAGISNAGL
+14 AVLALAGISNAGL

-65 LIAAAIGAKLGRP
+65 LIAAAIGQKLGRP

-96 LAFPRDVAEAVRSAT
+96 LAFPRDVGQAVRSAT

-125 GGIWQSLAGSFSVS
+125 GGIWQSLAGSFAVS
-139 AYATPASRWLISPA
+139 AYATPASRWLITPADSSVAREVSPA
-153 DPSVER
+153 ESS
-159 DANAARTA
+159 
-167 VLGPQGTTEGAR
+167 
-179 TGAGA
+179 
-184 HGAPGRAAGS
+184 GAPL
-194 SDVETTTESSTTAPA
+194 
-209 ASSTEPS
+209 
-216 PTPDTADGAAHGT
+216 
-229 PDAGGYSRVPA
+229 
-240 GPAETPGSRR
+240 
-250 QSGPPA
+250 
-256 AAGAR
+256 
-261 PAAGAQAADPPG
+261 
-273 PGTPA
+273 
-278 PGSPRT
+278 
-284 ASIPTQP
+284 
-291 GPQNTSASG
+291 
-300 TAASASARAVRSDRA
+300 
-315 AKAAPAPSAPPRR
+315 K
-328 GGGGASTGTGT
+328 
-339 GTLAPPVTSDISPLR
+339 

-360 AKLREAAQDARRW
+360 QKLREAAEDARRW

-382 RSSMVPECLRVDA
+382 RSSMVPECLRVEA

-413 AAAELTRL
+413 ASAELTRL

-467 YRGFADEGVD
+467 YRGFGDEGVD

-482 VERNRGLATART
+482 AERNRGLATART
-494 MSFFRLVEARAHAK
+494 MSFFRLIEARAHAR
-508 ANDAPAAGAALKAA
+508 AGDAQAAGAALKSA

-527 RSRDGDADPSWLGFY
+527 RSREGDNDPSWLGFY

-553 CHLDLKAPRQVRRF
+553 CYRDLKAPRQVRRF

-593 ELESGNLDAACA
+593 ELESGNLDAACEQ
-605 AGTRA
+605 GVRA

-631 RLEPYGHEPRVAELR
+631 RLEPYGDEPRVVELR

-651 LLVAPA
+651 LLMMAPA

>member
-14 TVLALAGISNAGL
+14 AVLALAGISNAGL

-65 LIAAAIGAKLGRP
+65 LIAAAIGQKLGRP

-96 LAFPRDVAEAVRSAT
+96 LAFPRDVAQAVRSAT

-125 GGIWQSLAGSFSVS
+125 GGIWQSLAGSFAVS
-139 AYATPASRWLISPA
+139 AYATPASRWLITPA
-153 DPSVER
+153 DSSV
-159 DANAARTA
+159 AREA
-167 VLGPQGTTEGAR
+167 HSLEGP
-179 TGAGA
+179 
-184 HGAPGRAAGS
+184 GAPL
-194 SDVETTTESSTTAPA
+194 
-209 ASSTEPS
+209 
-216 PTPDTADGAAHGT
+216 
-229 PDAGGYSRVPA
+229 
-240 GPAETPGSRR
+240 
-250 QSGPPA
+250 
-256 AAGAR
+256 
-261 PAAGAQAADPPG
+261 
-273 PGTPA
+273 
-278 PGSPRT
+278 
-284 ASIPTQP
+284 
-291 GPQNTSASG
+291 
-300 TAASASARAVRSDRA
+300 
-315 AKAAPAPSAPPRR
+315 K
-328 GGGGASTGTGT
+328 
-339 GTLAPPVTSDISPLR
+339 

-360 AKLREAAQDARRW
+360 QKLREAAEDARRW

-382 RSSMVPECLRVDA
+382 RSSMVPECLRVEA

-413 AAAELTRL
+413 ASAELTRL

-467 YRGFADEGVD
+467 YRGFGDEGVD

-482 VERNRGLATART
+482 LERNRGLATART
-494 MSFFRLVEARAHAK
+494 MSFFRLVEARAHAR
-508 ANDAPAAGAALKAA
+508 AGDAQAAGAALKSA
-522 EGWLE
+522 ESWLE
-527 RSRDGDADPSWLGFY
+527 RARDGDNDPSWLGFY

-553 CHLDLKAPRQVRRF
+553 CYRDLKAPRQVRRF
-567 TEQALSRPT
+567 TEQALSKPT

-593 ELESGNLDAACA
+593 ELESGNLDAACEQ
-605 AGTRA
+605 GVRA

-625 VRDLLH
+625 VKDLLH
-631 RLEPYGHEPRVAELR
+631 RLEPYGDEPRVVELR

-651 LLVAPA
+651 LLMTPA

>member
-1 MSREQRGPNEKLG
+1 MSRELREPNEKLG
-14 TVLALAGISNAGL
+14 AVLALAGISNAGL

-96 LAFPRDVAEAVRSAT
+96 LAFPRDVGDAVRSAT
-111 ELYRLDLAGRRAGS
+111 DLYRLDLAGRRGG

-153 DPSVER
+153 DGSVAREPAPPR
-159 DANAARTA
+159 EAAAARGGA
-167 VLGPQGTTEGAR
+167 APGTPA
-179 TGAGA
+179 A
-184 HGAPGRAAGS
+184 GAPGAPGPS
-194 SDVETTTESSTTAPA
+194 GAPA
-209 ASSTEPS
+209 AS
-216 PTPDTADGAAHGT
+216 GT
-229 PDAGGYSRVPA
+229 SATSIASLAGGSATAAASPSTVVPARPSGETPHAPPAA
-240 GPAETPGSRR
+240 GPAPVAPFVT
-250 QSGPPA
+250 
-256 AAGAR
+256 
-261 PAAGAQAADPPG
+261 AAD
-273 PGTPA
+273 A
-278 PGSPRT
+278 SP
-284 ASIPTQP
+284 Q
-291 GPQNTSASG
+291 
-300 TAASASARAVRSDRA
+300 
-315 AKAAPAPSAPPRR
+315 
-328 GGGGASTGTGT
+328 
-339 GTLAPPVTSDISPLR
+339 R

-360 AKLREAAQDARRW
+360 SKLREAAEDARRW

-413 AAAELTRL
+413 ATAELTRL

-467 YRGFADEGVD
+467 YRDFPDEGVD

-508 ANDAPAAGAALKAA
+508 AGDSAAAEAALRAS

-527 RSRDGDADPSWLGFY
+527 RARAGDPDPTWLGFY

-553 CHLDLKAPRQVRRF
+553 CYRDLKLPRQVRRF

-576 EEFVRS
+576 EEYVRS

-631 RLEPYGHEPRVAELR
+631 RLEPYGDEPRVAELR

>member
-14 TVLALAGISNAGL
+14 AVLALAGISNAGL

-65 LIAAAIGAKLGRP
+65 LIAAAIGQKLGRP

-96 LAFPRDVAEAVRSAT
+96 LAFPRDVGQAVKSAT

-125 GGIWQSLAGSFSVS
+125 GGIWQSLAGSFAVS
-139 AYATPASRWLISPA
+139 AYATPASRWLITPA
-153 DPSVER
+153 DSSVAREVSPSESS
-159 DANAARTA
+159 
-167 VLGPQGTTEGAR
+167 
-179 TGAGA
+179 
-184 HGAPGRAAGS
+184 GAPL
-194 SDVETTTESSTTAPA
+194 
-209 ASSTEPS
+209 
-216 PTPDTADGAAHGT
+216 
-229 PDAGGYSRVPA
+229 
-240 GPAETPGSRR
+240 
-250 QSGPPA
+250 
-256 AAGAR
+256 
-261 PAAGAQAADPPG
+261 
-273 PGTPA
+273 
-278 PGSPRT
+278 
-284 ASIPTQP
+284 
-291 GPQNTSASG
+291 
-300 TAASASARAVRSDRA
+300 
-315 AKAAPAPSAPPRR
+315 K
-328 GGGGASTGTGT
+328 
-339 GTLAPPVTSDISPLR
+339 

-360 AKLREAAQDARRW
+360 QKLREAAEDARRW

-382 RSSMVPECLRVDA
+382 RSSMVPECLRVEA

-413 AAAELTRL
+413 ASAELTRL

-467 YRGFADEGVD
+467 YRGFGDEGVD

-482 VERNRGLATART
+482 LERNRGLATART
-494 MSFFRLVEARAHAK
+494 MSFFRLVEARAHAR
-508 ANDAPAAGAALKAA
+508 ANDAQAAGAALKAA

-527 RSRDGDADPSWLGFY
+527 RSREGDNDPSWLGFY

-553 CHLDLKAPRQVRRF
+553 CYRDLKAPRQVRRF
-567 TEQALSRPT
+567 TEQALSKPT

-593 ELESGNLDAACA
+593 ELESGNLDAACEQ
-605 AGTRA
+605 GVRA

-625 VRDLLH
+625 VKDLLH
-631 RLEPYGHEPRVAELR
+631 RLEPYGNEPRVVELR

-651 LLVAPA
+651 LLMAPA

>member
-111 ELYRLDLAGRRAGS
+111 ELYRLDLAGRRAGG

-139 AYATPASRWLISPA
+139 AYATPASRWLICPA
-153 DPSVER
+153 DATVER
-159 DANAARTA
+159 DA
-167 VLGPQGTTEGAR
+167 
-179 TGAGA
+179 
-184 HGAPGRAAGS
+184 
-194 SDVETTTESSTTAPA
+194 
-209 ASSTEPS
+209 
-216 PTPDTADGAAHGT
+216 
-229 PDAGGYSRVPA
+229 
-240 GPAETPGSRR
+240 
-250 QSGPPA
+250 
-256 AAGAR
+256 
-261 PAAGAQAADPPG
+261 
-273 PGTPA
+273 
-278 PGSPRT
+278 
-284 ASIPTQP
+284 
-291 GPQNTSASG
+291 
-300 TAASASARAVRSDRA
+300 TAASATIPDAKGAQGARGGTG
-315 AKAAPAPSAPPRR
+315 APAPSPR
-328 GGGGASTGTGT
+328 GTGPAPGPRPRPGSPAALT
-339 GTLAPPVTSDISPLR
+339 AQADRAALGALGALAATRQTPSIPAQPRPDTTPPTANAATSTPSTPSTPNDVSPLR

-360 AKLREAAQDARRW
+360 SKLREAAQDARRW

-508 ANDAPAAGAALKAA
+508 ANDAAAAGSALTAA
-522 EGWLE
+522 ESWLE
-527 RSRDGDADPSWLGFY
+527 RSREGDGDPSWLGFY

-553 CHLDLKAPRQVRRF
+553 CHLDLKAPRQVKRF

-651 LLVAPA
+651 LLMTPA

>member
-65 LIAAAIGAKLGRP
+65 LIAAAIGQKLGRP

-96 LAFPRDVAEAVRSAT
+96 LAFPRDVGEAVRSAT
-111 ELYRLDLAGRRAGS
+111 DLYRLDLAGRRAGG

-139 AYATPASRWLISPA
+139 AYATPTSRWLITPA

-159 DANAARTA
+159 EAPR
-167 VLGPQGTTEGAR
+167 P
-179 TGAGA
+179 GAGT
-184 HGAPGRAAGS
+184 G
-194 SDVETTTESSTTAPA
+194 
-209 ASSTEPS
+209 
-216 PTPDTADGAAHGT
+216 
-229 PDAGGYSRVPA
+229 
-240 GPAETPGSRR
+240 
-250 QSGPPA
+250 PA
-256 AAGAR
+256 AAG
-261 PAAGAQAADPPG
+261 
-273 PGTPA
+273 
-278 PGSPRT
+278 
-284 ASIPTQP
+284 
-291 GPQNTSASG
+291 
-300 TAASASARAVRSDRA
+300 TAAVEHA
-315 AKAAPAPSAPPRR
+315 
-328 GGGGASTGTGT
+328 
-339 GTLAPPVTSDISPLR
+339 R

-360 AKLREAAQDARRW
+360 AKLREAAEDARRW

-401 SYSDEVGRALFG
+401 SYSDEVGRNLFG
-413 AAAELTRL
+413 ATAELTRL

-482 VERNRGLATART
+482 LERNRGLATART

-508 ANDAPAAGAALKAA
+508 AGDGAAAAAALKSA

-527 RSRDGDADPSWLGFY
+527 RSREGDADPTWLGFY

-547 AADAAE
+547 CADAAE
-553 CHLDLKAPRQVRRF
+553 CYRDLRMPREVRRF

-631 RLEPYGHEPRVAELR
+631 RLEPYGDEPRVMELR

>member
-14 TVLALAGISNAGL
+14 AVLALAGISNAGL

-65 LIAAAIGAKLGRP
+65 LIAAAIGQKLGRP

-96 LAFPRDVAEAVRSAT
+96 LAFPRDVGEAVRAAT
-111 ELYRLDLAGRRAGS
+111 DLYRLDLAGRRAGG

-139 AYATPASRWLISPA
+139 AYATPASRWLITPA

-159 DANAARTA
+159 EAGR
-167 VLGPQGTTEGAR
+167 R
-179 TGAGA
+179 GAG
-184 HGAPGRAAGS
+184 GGS
-194 SDVETTTESSTTAPA
+194 
-209 ASSTEPS
+209 
-216 PTPDTADGAAHGT
+216 GH
-229 PDAGGYSRVPA
+229 
-240 GPAETPGSRR
+240 GPAD
-250 QSGPPA
+250 SGEH
-256 AAGAR
+256 
-261 PAAGAQAADPPG
+261 
-273 PGTPA
+273 
-278 PGSPRT
+278 
-284 ASIPTQP
+284 
-291 GPQNTSASG
+291 
-300 TAASASARAVRSDRA
+300 V
-315 AKAAPAPSAPPRR
+315 
-328 GGGGASTGTGT
+328 
-339 GTLAPPVTSDISPLR
+339 R

-360 AKLREAAQDARRW
+360 AKLREAAEDARKW

-413 AAAELTRL
+413 ATSELTRL

-482 VERNRGLATART
+482 LERNRGLATART

-508 ANDAPAAGAALKAA
+508 AGDGPAAAAALKSA

-527 RSRDGDADPSWLGFY
+527 RSRDGDADPTWLGFY

-547 AADAAE
+547 CADAAE
-553 CHLDLKAPRQVRRF
+553 CYRDLRMPREVRRF

-631 RLEPYGHEPRVAELR
+631 RLEPYGHEPRVMELR